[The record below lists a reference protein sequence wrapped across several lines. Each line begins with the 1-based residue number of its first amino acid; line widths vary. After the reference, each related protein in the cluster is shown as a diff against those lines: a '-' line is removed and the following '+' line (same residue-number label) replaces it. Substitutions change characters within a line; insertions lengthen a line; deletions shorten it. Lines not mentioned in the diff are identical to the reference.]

1 MSEFLERKHVPK
13 WRLILYGVLT
23 TAIFTALGLYVDER
37 SMIIASVIFGVFIVG
52 FGFALDAVR
61 TNTSPNW
68 LRSARWLIYIGL
80 FFAIAQKLFKFLQP

>member
-1 MSEFLERKHVPK
+1 MSIYNEREHVPK

-23 TAIFTALGLYVDER
+23 TAIFTALGLYVDNR
-37 SMIIASVIFGVFIVG
+37 GIVIASVFCGVFIVG
-52 FGFALDAVR
+52 FGFVLDAAR

-80 FFAIAQKLFKFLQP
+80 FLAIAQKLFPFLQP